1 METREINLNNIK
13 VAIFDFDDTL
23 AIHEDREYKR
33 KRRESEDKLF
43 GYYANAYLNPESFYE
58 NIEICSISEPIFKLI
73 NVLRKNGV
81 KIYCVSGMK
90 FSFYLNAKEN
100 FIHKYY
106 GDDIEI
112 ISAGTQ
118 ELNIEAT
125 KIIRKINGCNLNE
138 ILFVDDMKENVINF
152 NKFGINALL
161 PEEVDSLIG

>member
-1 METREINLNNIK
+1 MIPLLFTKI
-13 VAIFDFDDTL
+13 
-23 AIHEDREYKR
+23 ED
-33 KRRESEDKLF
+33 
-43 GYYANAYLNPESFYE
+43 
-58 NIEICSISEPIFKLI
+58 I
-73 NVLRKNGV
+73 
-81 KIYCVSGMK
+81 
-90 FSFYLNAKEN
+90 KEN

-118 ELNIEAT
+118 ELKIEAT

-161 PEEVDSLIG
+161 PEEVNSLIG